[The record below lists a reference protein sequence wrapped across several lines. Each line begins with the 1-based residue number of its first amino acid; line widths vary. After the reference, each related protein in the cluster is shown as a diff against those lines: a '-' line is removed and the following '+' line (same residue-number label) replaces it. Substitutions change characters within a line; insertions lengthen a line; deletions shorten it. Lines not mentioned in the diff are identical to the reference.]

1 MLKITLALPALAALY
16 TLPAK
21 AADFSPAEICKAAI
35 SVEMGRS
42 TKSMKTETSSPYPVI
57 FYRRPDG
64 DAFKYR
70 CQVSEDRVIWS
81 TFLTDTGEWGRWR
94 NQYSEGDASTTYIL
108 KNGVL
113 TISNDQSGDQSFKRN
128 DF

>member
-1 MLKITLALPALAALY
+1 MLKIILAVPAFIALS
-16 TLPAK
+16 TLPAN
-21 AADFSPAEICKAAI
+21 AADFSPAEICKATI
-35 SVEMGRS
+35 SVEMGRP
-42 TKSMKTETSSPYPVI
+42 TKSMKTESSSSYPVI
-57 FYRRPDG
+57 FYKRPDG

-94 NQYSEGDASTTYIL
+94 NQYSEGDASTTYSV

-113 TISNDQSGDQSFKRN
+113 TISNDQSGDHTFKRK

>member
-1 MLKITLALPALAALY
+1 MLKIILPLSALTALSAIPAN
-16 TLPAK
+16 
-21 AADFSPAEICKAAI
+21 AADFSPAEICKATI
-35 SVEMGRS
+35 SVEMGRP

-57 FYRRPDG
+57 FYKRPDG
-64 DAFKYR
+64 DSFKYR

-94 NQYSEGDASTTYIL
+94 KQYSEGDASTTYVVN
-108 KNGVL
+108 NGLL
-113 TISNDQSGDQSFKRN
+113 TISNDQAGDHTFKRK